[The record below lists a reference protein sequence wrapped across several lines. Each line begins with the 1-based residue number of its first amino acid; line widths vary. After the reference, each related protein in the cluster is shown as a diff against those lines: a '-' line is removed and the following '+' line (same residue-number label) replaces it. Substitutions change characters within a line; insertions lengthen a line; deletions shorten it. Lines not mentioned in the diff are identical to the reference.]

1 MEDISRNYRSRRH
14 LHQEESRATSSHQ
27 VGQAVPYS
35 GSPGSGDWRQ
45 NPDLFTNPLH
55 LGTRLHT
62 PRKGNLFLKK
72 VYKGTY
78 RFAEVW
84 GERPERRINEGQ
96 SICQSGNGEGEKS

>member
-1 MEDISRNYRSRRH
+1 MEDISRNYRSKRH

-72 VYKGTY
+72 CTKVPIGLQ
-78 RFAEVW
+78 
-84 GERPERRINEGQ
+84 N
-96 SICQSGNGEGEKS
+96 SGGRDQREE